1 MRSYRISVNGLRTIN
16 LVTPV
21 WIRPWVALAAEALVV
36 FKTWAIFLA
45 TSSVI
50 FFGGGQGGGRRQ
62 QSRGADLMYE
72 MALTLEQAV
81 HGITKEIKIPTLV
94 NCSTCSGTGARKG
107 STPVDCGQCR
117 GSGHVQIQHGFIAV
131 QQTCPQ
137 CHGQGKVIKDPCG
150 SCHGQGRT
158 QERKTLSVKIPA
170 GVDTGD
176 RIRLTG
182 EGEAGV
188 HGSSAGDLYVQ
199 VNVREHDIFQR
210 EGSDLYTEVP
220 VAFAIAALGGD
231 ITVPTLSG
239 AVKLKIPEETQSGKL
254 FRLRGKGVKAL
265 RSGVTGDLLCR
276 IIIETPIKLTAEQK
290 DMLKKFDSSIQEAG
304 KKHSP
309 KSKNW
314 LDSMKDFF
322 KN

>member
-1 MRSYRISVNGLRTIN
+1 M
-16 LVTPV
+16 
-21 WIRPWVALAAEALVV
+21 
-36 FKTWAIFLA
+36 
-45 TSSVI
+45 
-50 FFGGGQGGGRRQ
+50 
-62 QSRGADLMYE
+62 
-72 MALTLEQAV
+72 
-81 HGITKEIKIPTLV
+81 
-94 NCSTCSGTGARKG
+94 
-107 STPVDCGQCR
+107 
-117 GSGHVQIQHGFIAV
+117 
-131 QQTCPQ
+131 
-137 CHGQGKVIKDPCG
+137 
-150 SCHGQGRT
+150 
-158 QERKTLSVKIPA
+158 
-170 GVDTGD
+170 
-176 RIRLTG
+176 
-182 EGEAGV
+182 

-322 KN
+322 KTSIVGVWHPTFDVESYPKCRDWFSKFFVDCKNHWGKSYGL